1 MRGDRRGCHARG
13 EGVSLLIYIWTVADR
28 AGKRGDLV
36 SLSLRATIGGRLR
49 FDFSTTRKRFCPG
62 RWGQGVGCVDAIAY
76 YTSTKKTH
84 GWLLADR
91 SQLEQAV
98 TSKRRRLRAV
108 FRIVT
113 KKGVRQEIPGHRSRG
128 WRQPRTREVSS
139 LAKGWLLADPGW
151 RARDN
156 TTRMVPRPRSE
167 LCLAGS
173 HVVPHPSP
181 AVPGSDGPTGSP
193 SPSLLCDREFDK
205 E

>member
-1 MRGDRRGCHARG
+1 M
-13 EGVSLLIYIWTVADR
+13 
-28 AGKRGDLV
+28 

-113 KKGVRQEIPGHRSRG
+113 KKGERQEIPGHRSRG

-156 TTRMVPRPRSE
+156 DPHGPSTSVRVVLGGISCRASSLARRTRFGRSDRFPFA
-167 LCLAGS
+167 LPLVRRANSIKNSFRRRRIGVSAFGGS
-173 HVVPHPSP
+173 RCP
-181 AVPGSDGPTGSP
+181 A
-193 SPSLLCDREFDK
+193 
-205 E
+205 